1 MTPTDP
7 PAVLAVKAQARAMS
21 QLLKAQGHA
30 DVAYSTCLHELSLQA
45 GFENWQAYSATL
57 RKAAGLHPK
66 RQLTRDAQQRRLER
80 A

>member
-7 PAVLAVKAQARAMS
+7 PAVLEVKAQARAMS
-21 QLLKAQGHA
+21 QLLREQGHSE
-30 DVAYSTCLHELSLQA
+30 VGHVTCLHELSLQA
-45 GFENWQAYSATL
+45 GFENWQVYSAAL
-57 RKAAGLHPK
+57 RKAAGLPPK